1 MKDFLKYK
9 AIGPWNRLCLGQG
22 VWGHFSHWWWN
33 SPSQGCCI
41 SQIPLLHLLIP
52 GTERSFMAAKKLV
65 LFRVGIPDV
74 FPWRRK
80 RILIKGC
87 LIPGL
92 SGAGSPAPCSVA
104 GIQGGTELTEEWT
117 QHSACFTKNVLLK
130 KQKCWLNSVVGWCSG
145 ARFFFFLSHSSICRE
160 HFCGSPSGLAL
171 QVWGDRWGAQSRW
184 CSRAPCC
191 LQPPLTGSSQSHLQA
206 PSASVYFQEGTPRP
220 SSVGNLPT

>member
-9 AIGPWNRLCLGQG
+9 AVGPWNRLCLGQG

-104 GIQGGTELTEEWT
+104 GIQGGTELTAEWT
-117 QHSACFTKNVLLK
+117 QHSACFIKNVLLK

-145 ARFFFFLSHSSICRE
+145 ARFFFFFKSQFNLQRALLWFSKWPGPPGVGRQVRGSEQVVLQGTLLSPASS
-160 HFCGSPSGLAL
+160 HWF
-171 QVWGDRWGAQSRW
+171 
-184 CSRAPCC
+184 
-191 LQPPLTGSSQSHLQA
+191 QPEP
-206 PSASVYFQEGTPRP
+206 PP
-220 SSVGNLPT
+220 SSFSFSLFSRRDSKAK